1 MTRETLEKAKD
12 LQRDIKNMENVLN
25 DSEKHYW
32 LRVISP
38 STKED
43 YYSVRFQRELAEWLK
58 TKKEEYEKEL
68 ESL

>member
-12 LQRDIKNMENVLN
+12 LQKDIKNMENVLN
-25 DSEKHYW
+25 DSKKRCW

-38 STKED
+38 STKEY